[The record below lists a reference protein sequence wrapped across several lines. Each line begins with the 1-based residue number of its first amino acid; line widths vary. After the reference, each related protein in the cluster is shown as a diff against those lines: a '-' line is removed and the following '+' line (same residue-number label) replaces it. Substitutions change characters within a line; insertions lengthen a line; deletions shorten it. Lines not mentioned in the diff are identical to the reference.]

1 MFCVN
6 KADKLNSCKRLDLV
20 INKHALYIL
29 QLINVL
35 CSQDQ
40 NVRQSLQREEIK
52 YIHKLITSVHP
63 WLFEHNIIHCCF
75 GCVLN
80 GSILF

>member
-1 MFCVN
+1 MLYFNNDALLESRCILVTMHYCN
-6 KADKLNSCKRLDLV
+6 HVLCKADKLNSCKRLDLV

-52 YIHKLITSVHP
+52 YIHYML
-63 WLFEHNIIHCCF
+63 
-75 GCVLN
+75 
-80 GSILF
+80 